1 MSNNINLKPL
11 EKQTDE
17 ELIFSFQ
24 QGDAAAF
31 DLLVGRYKNQL
42 MNYVFRFVGNYDEC
56 DDIVQETFVRVYYK
70 KHTFKPIAKFS
81 TWIYTIASNLAKT
94 RLRQRDRQ
102 KLFSFFQKQCPEEEF
117 EIADKK
123 YDLDRITD
131 AIMVEEIVQNA
142 LTKIPKKYREAVVL
156 RDIQDMTY
164 EDIATILHTNT
175 GTVKSRIN
183 RGRALLKE
191 LLKNYKF

>member
-1 MSNNINLKPL
+1 
-11 EKQTDE
+11 
-17 ELIFSFQ
+17 
-24 QGDAAAF
+24 
-31 DLLVGRYKNQL
+31 
-42 MNYVFRFVGNYDEC
+42 
-56 DDIVQETFVRVYYK
+56 VRVYYK
-70 KHTFKPIAKFS
+70 KQTFKPVAKFS

-142 LTKIPKKYREAVVL
+142 LTQIPKKYREAVVL

-164 EDIATILHTNT
+164 EDIATILHTNS